1 MCCFWA
7 IKSFYTSAEIIR
19 YHHCKWGNTWLQGR
33 QCVDQKRTHDDCFII
48 LLGRLKQFYSSLWG
62 KVNEMH
68 KVNLSTQIQKGAGAT
83 AQFGALHFKTGM
95 TTWSKLMGRIVK
107 IDHSFGRHDLRGK
120 SEQTWAY
127 CLEKTD
133 KNLWAAA
140 TSERGGNSLF
150 FMLRGFKCWNCTKNP

>member
-1 MCCFWA
+1 MRKHMATGKTICRLEMYTWQLFHHTVGKTKTILQQCMRRGKWDA
-7 IKSFYTSAEIIR
+7 PSKSFHS
-19 YHHCKWGNTWLQGR
+19 N
-33 QCVDQKRTHDDCFII
+33 
-48 LLGRLKQFYSSLWG
+48 S
-62 KVNEMH
+62 KV
-68 KVNLSTQIQKGAGAT
+68 VT

-107 IDHSFGRHDLRGK
+107 IDHSFGRHDLTGK
-120 SEQTWAY
+120 KWTNWAY

-150 FMLRGFKCWNCTKNP
+150 FMLRGFKCWNCTKNPKVRCNEK